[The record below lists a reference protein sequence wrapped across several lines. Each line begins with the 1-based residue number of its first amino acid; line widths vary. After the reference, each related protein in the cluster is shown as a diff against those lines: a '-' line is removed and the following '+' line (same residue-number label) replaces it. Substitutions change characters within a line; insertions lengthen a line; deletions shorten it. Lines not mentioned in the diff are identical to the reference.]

1 MLLITFPVGE
11 TLGPYCACPTAVV
24 NTLPVTELLSVPV
37 TDKDPVADVNE
48 TPVTAAIV
56 LGVPN
61 DDIASCAIAVIP
73 KPIKLL

>member
-1 MLLITFPVGE
+1 MRDVE
-11 TLGPYCACPTAVV
+11 PT
-24 NTLPVTELLSVPV
+24 
-37 TDKDPVADVNE
+37 ADVND

-73 KPIKLL
+73 KPPISGLRWWYVDKSQPAGVL